1 MSAIELKNDLLMA
14 QEGLKIKVKE
24 KLKAEEVDSY
34 DSYDN
39 YDYDLMDFKLKNE
52 EVSFLLIYFADFFS
66 VFRRF

>member
-1 MSAIELKNDLLMA
+1 M
-14 QEGLKIKVKE
+14 KVKE

-39 YDYDLMDFKLKNE
+39 YDYDLLDFKLKNE
-52 EVSFLLIYFADFFS
+52 EVSFLLIYFADFFR